1 MVKLRVRDL
10 TKKFGQVKAV
20 DNFSLDIDEG
30 EFVAL
35 VGPSGCGKTTTLR
48 CIAGFI
54 EPDDGEIILNDRVI
68 STNKFVMPPEQ
79 RNMAMVF
86 QSYAVWPHKTVY
98 KNISFGL
105 ELRKLPKSQIRDRV
119 MKSLELTKL
128 VGLENR
134 YPNELSGGQ
143 QQRVALARGLVVEPE
158 VLLLDEPLSNLDA
171 ILREEM
177 RFDLREIQQKLKIT
191 SVYVTHD
198 QTEAM
203 VIADRI
209 VVMNEGRIDQI
220 GSAEDIYHSS
230 KSKFVATFVGTTNLL
245 KGTLRKKDG
254 PLVEIRTENGMK
266 LIVKGGERDQFPD
279 IGSDV
284 FISIRPESIEV
295 EPSKIEKAH
304 NLYMGRI
311 VQKTFLGSFYDYRI
325 RVQNE
330 LLRVQTSS
338 HKDLNL
344 DGEVWVHIDPQL
356 CNYLKG

>member
-1 MVKLRVRDL
+1 MAKLRIKNL
-10 TKKFGQVKAV
+10 TKKFGEVKAA
-20 DNFSLDIDEG
+20 DNFCLDIDEG

-54 EPDDGEIILNDRVI
+54 DPDDGEIILNDRVI
-68 STNKFVMPPEQ
+68 STNKFVLPPEQ

-105 ELRKLPKSQIRDRV
+105 ELRKLPKSEVRDRV

-128 VGLENR
+128 TGLGNR

-143 QQRVALARGLVVEPE
+143 QQRVALARGLVVEPD

-191 SVYVTHD
+191 SIYVTHD

-230 KSKFVATFVGTTNLL
+230 KSKFVASFVGTTNLL
-245 KGTLRKKDG
+245 KGTLQKKDE
-254 PLVEIRTENGMK
+254 LFVEVRTEKGMV
-266 LIVKGGERDQFPD
+266 LRVKKGEENAFPD
-279 IGSDV
+279 IDSDV
-284 FISIRPESIEV
+284 LISVRPESIEI
-295 EPSKIEKAH
+295 EPSKIAKTD
-304 NLYMGRI
+304 NVYRGRV

-325 RVQNE
+325 KVE
-330 LLRVQTSS
+330 KEVLRVQTSS
-338 HKDLNL
+338 HKDLNV
-344 DGEVWVHIDPQL
+344 DSEVWVYIDPAL

>member
-54 EPDDGEIILNDRVI
+54 EPDDGEIILNGKVI

-86 QSYAVWPHKTVY
+86 QSYAVWPHKTVF

-105 ELRKLPKSQIRDRV
+105 ELRKFPKSQVRERV

-230 KSKFVATFVGTTNLL
+230 KSKFVASFVGTTNLL

-254 PLVEIRTENGMK
+254 PLVEIRTENEMVLRIK
-266 LIVKGGERDQFPD
+266 RGEGEEFPD
-279 IGSDV
+279 INSEI
-284 FISIRPESIEV
+284 FISVRPESIEI
-295 EPSKIEKAH
+295 ESSKMEKLD
-304 NLYMGRI
+304 NLFRGRI

-325 RVQNE
+325 KVE
-330 LLRVQTSS
+330 KEVLRVQTSS
-338 HKDLNL
+338 HKDLSI
-344 DGEVWVHIDPQL
+344 DSEVWVYIDPTL

>member
-1 MVKLRVRDL
+1 MVKLRVKDL

-48 CIAGFI
+48 CIAGFV
-54 EPDDGEIILNDRVI
+54 EPDDGEILLNDRVI

-105 ELRKLPKSQIRDRV
+105 ELRKLPKSQVRDRV

-254 PLVEIRTENGMK
+254 PLVEIRTENGME
-266 LIVKGGERDQFPD
+266 LIVKGGAKDQFPD
-279 IGSDV
+279 IGSYV

-304 NLYMGRI
+304 NLYTGRI

-344 DGEVWVHIDPQL
+344 DAEVWVHIDPQL

>member
-1 MVKLRVRDL
+1 MAKLRIKNL
-10 TKKFGQVKAV
+10 IKKFGEVKAA
-20 DNFSLDIDEG
+20 DNFCLDIDEG

-54 EPDDGEIILNDRVI
+54 DPDDGEIMLNDRVI
-68 STNKFVMPPEQ
+68 STNKFVLPPEQ

-105 ELRKLPKSQIRDRV
+105 ELRKLPKSEVRDRV

-128 VGLENR
+128 TGLGNR

-143 QQRVALARGLVVEPE
+143 QQRVALARGLVVEPD

-191 SVYVTHD
+191 SIYVTHD

-230 KSKFVATFVGTTNLL
+230 KSKFVASFVGTTNLL
-245 KGTLRKKDG
+245 KGTLQKKDE
-254 PLVEIRTENGMK
+254 LFVEVRTEKGMV
-266 LIVKGGERDQFPD
+266 LRVKKGEENAFPD
-279 IGSDV
+279 IDSDV
-284 FISIRPESIEV
+284 LISVRPESIEI
-295 EPSKIEKAH
+295 EPSKIAKTD
-304 NLYMGRI
+304 NVYRGRV

-325 RVQNE
+325 KVE
-330 LLRVQTSS
+330 KEVLRVQTSS
-338 HKDLNL
+338 HKDLNV
-344 DGEVWVHIDPQL
+344 DSEVWVYIDPAL

>member
-1 MVKLRVRDL
+1 MAKLRIKNL
-10 TKKFGQVKAV
+10 IKKFGEVKAA
-20 DNFSLDIDEG
+20 DNFCLDIDEG

-54 EPDDGEIILNDRVI
+54 DPDDGEIILNDRVI
-68 STNKFVMPPEQ
+68 STNKFVLPPEQ

-105 ELRKLPKSQIRDRV
+105 ELRKLPKSEVRDRV

-128 VGLENR
+128 TGLENR

-143 QQRVALARGLVVEPE
+143 QQRVALARGLVVEPD

-191 SVYVTHD
+191 SIYVTHD

-220 GSAEDIYHSS
+220 GSAENIYHSS
-230 KSKFVATFVGTTNLL
+230 KSKFVASFVGTTNLL
-245 KGTLRKKDG
+245 RGTLQKKDESF
-254 PLVEIRTENGMK
+254 VEVRTEKGMVLRVK
-266 LIVKGGERDQFPD
+266 KGEENALPEIDSNILISV
-279 IGSDV
+279 
-284 FISIRPESIEV
+284 RPESIEI
-295 EPSKIEKAH
+295 EPSKIEKAD
-304 NLYMGRI
+304 NLYRGKV

-325 RVQNE
+325 NVE
-330 LLRVQTSS
+330 KEVLRVQTSS
-338 HKDLNL
+338 HKDLNV
-344 DGEVWVHIDPQL
+344 DSEVWVYIDPVL
-356 CNYLKG
+356 CNYLKE

>member
-1 MVKLRVRDL
+1 MVKVRIKNL
-10 TKKFGQVKAV
+10 TKKFGEVRAA

-54 EPDDGEIILNDRVI
+54 DPDDGQIILNDRVI
-68 STNKFVMPPEQ
+68 SSKKFVLPPEQ

-105 ELRKLPKSQIRDRV
+105 ELRKLPKSEVKDRV
-119 MKSLELTKL
+119 MRSLELTKL
-128 VGLENR
+128 KGLENR

-177 RFDLREIQQKLKIT
+177 RFDLREIQQELKIT
-191 SVYVTHD
+191 SIYVTHD

-245 KGTLRKKDG
+245 KGTLRRKG
-254 PLVEIRTENGMK
+254 ESLVQIRTENGMV
-266 LIVKGGERDQFPD
+266 LRVKRGKEGELPD
-279 IGSDV
+279 IHSEV
-284 FISIRPESIEV
+284 FISVRPESIEI
-295 EPSKIEKAH
+295 ESSRIEKPH
-304 NLYMGRI
+304 NLYRGKI
-311 VQKTFLGSFYDYRI
+311 VQKTFLGSFYDYR
-325 RVQNE
+325 VE
-330 LLRVQTSS
+330 VEKEVLRVQTSS
-338 HKDLNL
+338 HKDLNV
-344 DGEVWVHIDPQL
+344 DSEVWVYIDPEL